1 MGKDKVVI
9 IVITT
14 VVITAILFGIFMAYK
29 VYLSPMYV
37 NNIEETISILNN
49 DTDDE
54 RWRMTR
60 LSIYNE
66 LSRSCEMIDR
76 NTKEHRKFTKDE
88 MEQFYKN
95 IGGKEYIMNYL
106 RNIKNDDKRREELE
120 YARYQLK
127 IITQD
132 ELNALWW

>member
-14 VVITAILFGIFMAYK
+14 VVLMAILFGIFMAYK
-29 VYLSPMYV
+29 VYCSPMYV
-37 NNIEETISILNN
+37 SNIEETISILNDN
-49 DTDDE
+49 TGDE
-54 RWRMTR
+54 KWRMTR

-66 LSRSCEMIDR
+66 LSRSSEMIDR
-76 NTKEHRKFTKDE
+76 NTKEHRKFTEDE

-95 IGGKEYIMNYL
+95 IGGKESIMNYL
-106 RNIKNDDKRREELE
+106 RNIENDDERREELE

-127 IITQD
+127 IITQE